1 VLIFS
6 AFQDLH
12 CLCSIYN
19 QNRDLIARFDDETR
33 VATRDL
39 FLRGR
44 KVERGK

>member
-6 AFQDLH
+6 VFQGLH
-12 CLCSIYN
+12 CLCFIYN
-19 QNRDLIARFDDETR
+19 QNRDLIARFNDGTY

-39 FLRGR
+39 FRRGR